1 MKSLLHLRPR
11 LGQSAFA
18 SLAVFTTLICAS
30 PRAQAAVIL
39 NTEGVQ
45 VQVSTQEPIS
55 MLESEGFF
63 ITTSSLGDVTGPK
76 IYGSQWFTNCATC
89 FIAGDFASNIQ
100 IAASSEV
107 GETGAF
113 TGNLPVKW
121 DFDFSEF
128 SRGFQANAEGFSSL
142 SWNLQYLVVS
152 LADSTPYS
160 YSTSGSGFGSFSG
173 TGEIT
178 GLEGITPAYWAITL
192 DINWQNSFEGAQLL
206 VSVPDHSLAMPGT
219 ASSVP
224 EPGSYVLMTAGLA
237 AVAALRRFRR

>member
-1 MKSLLHLRPR
+1 MKSLLHLCPR
-11 LGQSAFA
+11 LGKVAFA
-18 SLAVFTTLICAS
+18 SLAVFTALIGAA
-30 PRAQAAVIL
+30 PQAQGAVIL

-45 VQVSTQEPIS
+45 VQVTTQEPIAG
-55 MLESEGFF
+55 LESEGFAL
-63 ITTSSLGDVTGPK
+63 TTSSLGDVTGPK
-76 IYGSQWFTNCATC
+76 IYGSQWFTNCASC
-89 FIAGDFASNIQ
+89 FFAADFLSNIQ

-121 DFDFSEF
+121 DFEF
-128 SRGFQANAEGFSSL
+128 TELSRGFQAVAQGSSL

-152 LADSTPYS
+152 LADSTPYI
-160 YSTSGSGFGSFSG
+160 YQTSGSGFGSFSG

-192 DINWQNSFEGAQLL
+192 DINWQNSFEGAELL
-206 VSVPDHSLAMPGT
+206 VSIPDHSLAMPGT

-224 EPGSYVLMTAGLA
+224 EPGSYLLMSAGLA